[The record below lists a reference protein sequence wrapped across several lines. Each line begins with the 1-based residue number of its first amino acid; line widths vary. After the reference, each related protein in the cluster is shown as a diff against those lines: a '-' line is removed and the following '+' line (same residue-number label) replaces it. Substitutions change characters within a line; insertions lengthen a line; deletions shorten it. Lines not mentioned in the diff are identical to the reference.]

1 MQRDVIQTR
10 ANTEIK
16 SIYTVENKKRNN
28 RDRQTQSERIRK
40 GIIETKVK
48 HIQVDEESKNNDSIK
63 CGLETEKKKKEAQKY
78 KMGSEKTYMI
88 LRRERE
94 TSLIKR
100 AESCLEKIFID
111 KESK

>member
-1 MQRDVIQTR
+1 M
-10 ANTEIK
+10 
-16 SIYTVENKKRNN
+16 
-28 RDRQTQSERIRK
+28 
-40 GIIETKVK
+40 
-48 HIQVDEESKNNDSIK
+48 IK

-78 KMGSEKTYMI
+78 EMGSEKTYMI
-88 LRRERE
+88 LKRERE